1 MLRSGRSGR
10 AKRKQTVR
18 IIYPVLL
25 AVSLM
30 VLTRCSSSSAPALLS
45 DGILLQAEPTVDLAL
60 PQPTVVPPTEPAA
73 DPPTS
78 EPTVNRPS
86 PQPTWTATILALPT
100 RTREVTPTPT
110 PRPTATPSPVPTITP
125 STGALAIPYLDLNPE
140 EPIPYLE
147 TFRLLTYYGSPTG
160 WGLGILGES
169 ARDDMTR
176 DLCARALQLQALSP
190 DRFVLP
196 TYHMVTTVADKSPGA
211 DENYSHQVA
220 LEMLEEW
227 IEAAN
232 ENGVAAILDIQ
243 PARADLQEE
252 FDRIKHLLHDPHV
265 HLALDPEFI
274 VSETQIPGDNLGQIK
289 ADQINTIQAQLNE
302 IALEVGINR
311 VLIIHQFVDS
321 MVPDKD
327 LLADFAHVELVVD
340 ADGVGGKGS
349 KLFDYK
355 QYALEPGF
363 EYGGIKIF
371 TRHDIAP
378 LLTLEEIMALEP
390 LPAIVIYQ

>member
-1 MLRSGRSGR
+1 
-10 AKRKQTVR
+10 VR
-18 IIYPVLL
+18 IVHPALL
-25 AVSLM
+25 AVSLL
-30 VLTRCSSSSAPALLS
+30 VLTHCSGNSAPALLS
-45 DGILLQAEPTVDLAL
+45 DGILLQAEPTVDPPL
-60 PQPTVVPPTEPAA
+60 PEPTA
-73 DPPTS
+73 DPPTPQ
-78 EPTVNRPS
+78 PTTDPPTPLPTMDPPT

-100 RTREVTPTPT
+100 RTREATPTPT
-110 PRPTATPSPVPTITP
+110 PTATPSPAPTITP
-125 STGALAIPYLDLNPE
+125 STGALAIPRLDLNPD

-160 WGLGILGES
+160 RGLGILGES

-176 DLCARALQLQALSP
+176 DLCALALQLQALSP

-196 TYHMVTTVADKSPGA
+196 TYHMVTTVADKNPGA
-211 DENYSHQVA
+211 DENYSHQVG

-232 ENGVAAILDIQ
+232 ENGAAAILDIQ

-252 FDRIKHLLHDPHV
+252 FDRIKHLLRYPHV

-274 VSETQIPGDNLGQIK
+274 VSEEQIPGTNLGKIQ
-289 ADQINTIQAQLNE
+289 ADQINAIQAQLNE
-302 IALEVGINR
+302 IALEIGMNR
-311 VLIIHQFVDS
+311 VLIVHQFVDS
-321 MVPDKD
+321 MIPDKD
-327 LLADFAHVELVVD
+327 LITDFAHVELVID

-363 EYGGIKIF
+363 EYGGIKVF
-371 TRHDIAP
+371 TRHDLSP

-390 LPAIVIYQ
+390 PPAIVIYQ